1 VAVNDNVEQNGFAL
15 ALSLFEQTAVV
26 VFTAGSLEVPALTCQ
41 ARPQHGEVFGEVPPR
56 RQLRQHTLFPVLVPS
71 PTPAYNSGY
80 AHSYLASKGK
90 EWVQKP
96 PVAPK
101 AALALVTLAAEDEAG
116 GFGGGVGA
124 GYVAE
129 LLEYLQDAL
138 QTNPKRGSAPSGGR
152 TALYG
157 LQTTPLGTNNTPGP
171 VTIVRISAGVRPA
184 PLCAILL
191 PFVATNAAP
200 ALRLSVDASHA
211 PSRALVE
218 ALVARG
224 AVLSSQVAIEE
235 EDAFSACVSAESPFN
250 VVDVS
255 ALAELDVQLE
265 LGVGL
270 PLAGQLVSTLLCF
283 GHAKSTRPDDEEFA
297 RTFGTSAKWLQMVA
311 K

>member
-1 VAVNDNVEQNGFAL
+1 
-15 ALSLFEQTAVV
+15 
-26 VFTAGSLEVPALTCQ
+26 
-41 ARPQHGEVFGEVPPR
+41 
-56 RQLRQHTLFPVLVPS
+56 
-71 PTPAYNSGY
+71 
-80 AHSYLASKGK
+80 
-90 EWVQKP
+90 
-96 PVAPK
+96 
-101 AALALVTLAAEDEAG
+101 
-116 GFGGGVGA
+116 
-124 GYVAE
+124 
-129 LLEYLQDAL
+129 
-138 QTNPKRGSAPSGGR
+138 
-152 TALYG
+152 
-157 LQTTPLGTNNTPGP
+157 TTPLGTNNTPGP

-211 PSRALVE
+211 